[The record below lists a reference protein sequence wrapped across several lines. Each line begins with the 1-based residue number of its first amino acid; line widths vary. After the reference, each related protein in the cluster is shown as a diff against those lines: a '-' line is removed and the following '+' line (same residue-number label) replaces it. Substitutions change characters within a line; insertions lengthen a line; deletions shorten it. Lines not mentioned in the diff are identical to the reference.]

1 MKKIYRQNDDTFI
14 RILNNV
20 RNNSCTETDLEY
32 LHRHYHPHF
41 IKPEKENFIT
51 LTSHNDKA
59 FGINKAEL
67 KKLRGEL
74 HQYKAEISGEFNDR
88 SFPAEELLQLK
99 EGAQIMFIKNDSG
112 ESKRYYNGKIG
123 FIHSINQE
131 EILVKFS
138 NEETFLTLQKETWKN
153 IRYHYNKEKDR
164 IEEEELGIFTQYPVR
179 LAWAITIHKSQGLTF
194 DKAIIDAGES
204 FAAGQVYVALSRL
217 TSLNGLV
224 LKSPI
229 YSHCIQTDKRV
240 LEFVND
246 ELTEEAL
253 QQTLQKEQQQYIHY
267 LMLQSFEWEK
277 ILYALQEH
285 LEGYEHK
292 NLPDLNSYKIWAKE
306 IIEKTNALNTT
317 ASNFKK
323 QLERLFETC
332 LTDNYKQVHERV
344 AAAGN
349 YFIKE
354 TNATVLE
361 SLNNHIEMTKIKSRT
376 KKYLKELYELKHLF
390 ERKKLQLQNII
401 TVSQKMHES
410 ANNEDIMK
418 AAENLKQPLII
429 NTEKLP
435 TRKAEKGETQRISLE
450 LFKKGKSIAEISKER
465 NLAFSTIEGHLAG
478 FVAMGE
484 IDVLSLV
491 DKIKLEKISKAIDEN
506 PAFSP
511 SELKKLIGDDFSYG
525 QIKAAMNYRTFRKAI
540 LPE

>member
-1 MKKIYRQNDDTFI
+1 M
-14 RILNNV
+14 
-20 RNNSCTETDLEY
+20 
-32 LHRHYHPHF
+32 
-41 IKPEKENFIT
+41 
-51 LTSHNDKA
+51 
-59 FGINKAEL
+59 
-67 KKLRGEL
+67 
-74 HQYKAEISGEFNDR
+74 
-88 SFPAEELLQLK
+88 
-99 EGAQIMFIKNDSG
+99 
-112 ESKRYYNGKIG
+112 
-123 FIHSINQE
+123 
-131 EILVKFS
+131 
-138 NEETFLTLQKETWKN
+138 
-153 IRYHYNKEKDR
+153 
-164 IEEEELGIFTQYPVR
+164 
-179 LAWAITIHKSQGLTF
+179 
-194 DKAIIDAGES
+194 
-204 FAAGQVYVALSRL
+204 YVALSRL

-240 LEFVND
+240 LEFVNN

-267 LMLQSFEWEK
+267 LMLHSFEWEK
-277 ILYALQEH
+277 IIHALQEH

-332 LTDNYKQVHERV
+332 LEDNYKQVHERV

-361 SLNNHIEMTKIKSRT
+361 SLNNHIETTKIKSRT

-478 FVAMGE
+478 FVATGE

-491 DKIKLEKISKAIDEN
+491 DEIKLEKISKAIDEN

-540 LPE
+540 FPE